1 MMPMNSSSSSLD
13 NEYQSYLE
21 LSNKTINLIAQSLR
35 ESVSDTSY
43 RSNINT
49 KNYCLERLNEVDFEF
64 LEFDAY
70 PS

>member
-1 MMPMNSSSSSLD
+1 MMPTSSSSSSLD

-49 KNYCLERLNEVDFEF
+49 KNCLEHLNEVDFEF
-64 LEFDAY
+64 LDFDAF

>member
-49 KNYCLERLNEVDFEF
+49 KNCWEHLNEVDFEF

>member
-1 MMPMNSSSSSLD
+1 MMPTSSSSSTLD

-49 KNYCLERLNEVDFEF
+49 KSCLELLNEVDFEF
-64 LEFDAY
+64 LEFDTF